1 MIDYTNLARR
11 PARFIIIT
19 YAIIQAAVYIIYN
32 LENTHIRI
40 LTSVVLILLGI
51 FITKNKNFKSLQLSI
66 FVPLSVAV
74 VELAS
79 VSLLLG
85 GNRTI
90 YIFLIGC
97 SLVSLLYV
105 NVKGLIIMVSATTAM
120 VAFLIFVCDLQLL
133 ESGHSGV
140 DEIFSFFAMVF
151 VYIVILVLG
160 NYSIGMLNRSQRTK
174 QMFDKVLEGSSSLIV
189 IVNNQARV
197 EYISKSFAEILGIE
211 KQEYAINLPFVDLF
225 PTIEL
230 RYFFGELLE
239 RYGTIQTTFEMIT
252 SNGKN
257 SKVVQSSAS
266 QHSISQPMVVRSF
279 MLHSIPMGEKD
290 PRNEIIGIARF
301 FDCVEITSIIESQRA
316 AEAATRSKSEFL
328 AMMSHEIRTPLN
340 AIIGISQIQL
350 EDSNLPIKY
359 AAAQEKILSS
369 GNSLLGIINDIL
381 DMSKIETG
389 KLQFN
394 ITEYDMPSMIN
405 DTVQL
410 NIIRIG
416 SKPIEFILDIKED
429 LPARLY
435 GDELRLKQVLN
446 NLLSNAIK
454 YTEKG
459 QVKLSVRHEITDTNV
474 VLNFSVEDTGQGM
487 KDEDKKRL
495 FSEYL
500 RFNTEANRNTEGTGL
515 GLNITQKLVETMDG
529 TISAESE
536 WGKGSV
542 FTVTLHQTI
551 DEYIPIGADIAKRLR
566 NFTFSSERQIS
577 RLQIMREP
585 MPYGS
590 VLVVD
595 DVETNLFVAEGLL
608 RPYRLKI
615 ETANSGFAAIEKVKN
630 GKVYSVIFM
639 DHMMPEMDG
648 IETTGKLRELGYKG
662 LIIALTANAL
672 AGNDEMFAQKGF
684 DGFIP
689 KPIDIR
695 ILNSAL
701 TKFIRDRN
709 PEEAAKYKPEI
720 ILQPETTEINPKILK
735 VFCEDAKKTI
745 VTLRKT
751 VSKND
756 IKLFTITAHAMKS
769 ALANIGEHDASKT
782 ALALESAGHNGDKD
796 YIKSN
801 TENFIKTLEDLISK
815 HKVTK
820 NGGIK
825 NIKEDTA
832 FFSEQLL
839 IIKSACENYDDDT
852 AYAALDKLKEK
863 NWSTQT
869 FSTIEQI
876 RDMLFIYSDFDG
888 VVKKTDELLEQ
899 MKGADV

>member
-1 MIDYTNLARR
+1 MIDYTNVARK

-19 YAIIQAAVYIIYN
+19 YAIIQAAVYLIYN
-32 LENTHIRI
+32 LENTHYRLI
-40 LTSVVLILLGI
+40 TSVLIILVGI
-51 FITKNKNFKSLQLSI
+51 YITNKKKLNGLHLSI
-66 FVPLSVAV
+66 LVPLSTAAI
-74 VELAS
+74 ELAS
-79 VSLLLG
+79 VSLLIG

-105 NVKGLIIMVSATTAM
+105 NIKGLVIMTSITTTA
-120 VAFLIFVCDLQLL
+120 VAIIIFGFDMRLL
-133 ESGHSGV
+133 DSGYSV
-140 DEIFSFFAMVF
+140 NDEIFSFFAMVF

-160 NYSIGMLNRSQRTK
+160 NYSIGMLTRSQRTK

-225 PTIEL
+225 PNIEL
-230 RYFFGELLE
+230 KYFFGELLE
-239 RYGTIQTTFEMIT
+239 RYGTIQTTFEIKT
-252 SNGKN
+252 NGN
-257 SKVVQSSAS
+257 GQPPV
-266 QHSISQPMVVRSF
+266 SQPSVVRSF
-279 MLHSIPMGEKD
+279 LLHSIPMGEKD

-301 FDCVEITSIIESQRA
+301 FDCVEITPIIESQRT

-350 EDSNLPIKY
+350 EDSSLPIKY

-394 ITEYDMPSMIN
+394 VMEYDMPSMIN

-416 SKPIEFILDIKED
+416 SKPIEFILDINED
-429 LPARLY
+429 LPARLF
-435 GDELRLKQVLN
+435 GDELRLKQILN

-459 QVKLSVRHEITDTNV
+459 QVKLSVKHEIADKNV
-474 VLNFSVEDTGQGM
+474 TLKFSVEDTGQGM

-515 GLNITQKLVETMDG
+515 GLNITQKLVENMDG
-529 TISAESE
+529 TIGAESE
-536 WGKGSV
+536 WGKGSI
-542 FTVTLHQTI
+542 FTVTVRQTMN
-551 DEYIPIGADIAKRLR
+551 EYTPIGADITQRLR
-566 NFTFSSERQIS
+566 SFSFSSERQIG
-577 RLQIMREP
+577 RLQITREP

-608 RPYRLKI
+608 KPYKLNI
-615 ETANSGFAAIEKVKN
+615 ETANSGFAAIEKIKS
-630 GKVYSVIFM
+630 GKSYSVIFM

-648 IETTGKLRELGYKG
+648 IETTEKLRKLGYNG

-709 PEEAAKYKPEI
+709 PEEAAKYKPETI
-720 ILQPETTEINPKILK
+720 MQSETPEINPKILK

-745 VTLRKT
+745 VTLRET
-751 VSKND
+751 VSNNNT
-756 IKLFTITAHAMKS
+756 KLFTITAHAMKS
-769 ALANIGEHDASKT
+769 ALANIGEHNASQ
-782 ALALESAGHNGDKD
+782 AAFALEKAGLNGDTD
-796 YIKSN
+796 YINSN
-801 TENFIKTLEDLISK
+801 TESLIKTLEDLIVK
-815 HKVTK
+815 FKVSEDAAAD
-820 NGGIK
+820 
-825 NIKEDTA
+825 NINEDTLYL
-832 FFSEQLL
+832 SEQLQ
-839 IIKSACENYDDDT
+839 IIKTACENYDDDT
-852 AYAALDKLKEK
+852 AYAALDRLKE
-863 NWSTQT
+863 NTWSAKT
-869 FSTIEQI
+869 SSALEQI
-876 RDMLFIYSDFDG
+876 RDMLFIYSDFEG
-888 VVKKTDELLEQ
+888 VVKQTEMLQEQ
-899 MKGADV
+899 MKGVNA